1 MIRITITF
9 HEAFNVNRQRFQDDV
24 AFAIDLPG
32 GIDIPNGFI
41 LKIKLKIINLLPNN
55 YQINSITFSLD
66 RRVNVW
72 QGSGGRH

>member
-41 LKIKLKIINLLPNN
+41 LKIKLKIINLYFLIIIKLI
-55 YQINSITFSLD
+55 QLHFRWIA
-66 RRVNVW
+66 
-72 QGSGGRH
+72 G